1 MLNKVNGI
9 VIRRVEYGDSHLI
22 VTFLA
27 EHGRKI
33 PVMARNAKKSKK
45 FGYALDL
52 FYENLFIFSQFKG
65 MGTLNSVD
73 TLNSH
78 YNIRSDIF
86 KLTYAQ
92 YIAELIDKA
101 LEEDDES
108 KFIYRL
114 LKFGLDHIAEGADP
128 AVIGIIVSLKCM
140 PLYGYQP
147 NFDYCP
153 VDDSTDRSQFTGY
166 SMSLNGVMTKRAM
179 AEDER
184 TLPMSNKSLYFLYL
198 LNNLPLDKFS
208 SVSISEDVV
217 KEMESL
223 IFQLYDE
230 FIGVSLKSRRI
241 LEQLTR

>member
-9 VIRRVEYGDSHLI
+9 VIRRVDYGDSHLI

-65 MGTLNSVD
+65 MGTLSSVD

-78 YNIRSDIF
+78 YEIRSDLF

-101 LEEDDES
+101 MEDDDES
-108 KFIYRL
+108 KFVYEL
-114 LKFGLDHIAEGADP
+114 LKFGLDHIADGADP
-128 AVIGIIVSLKCM
+128 AVIALIASLKCM
-140 PLYGYQP
+140 PLYGYTP
-147 NFDYCP
+147 NFTECP
-153 VDDSTDRSQFTGY
+153 VDRSAGHAQFAGY
-166 SMSLNGVMTKRAM
+166 SMKLNSVLTQRAM
-179 AEDER
+179 AEDMHAV
-184 TLPMSNKSLYFLYL
+184 PMSNKSLYFLYL
-198 LNNLPLDKFS
+198 LNSLPLEQYS
-208 SVSISEDVV
+208 SVTISEELVS
-217 KEMESL
+217 EMERL
-223 IFQLYDE
+223 VFQLYDE

-241 LEQLTR
+241 LEQLK